1 MLTAVAWGLATAV
14 NIYARS
20 HGVTRHFDIFSFPL
34 WLLVATV
41 VFSVVVSVVAGVYPA
56 RRAARL
62 DPIRALRRD

>member
-1 MLTAVAWGLATAV
+1 
-14 NIYARS
+14 
-20 HGVTRHFDIFSFPL
+20 VTRTFDIFSFPL
-34 WLLVATV
+34 WLLAATV